1 MKTTSIRKRSQVLA
15 EAKWDVASIYQ
26 NNEDWKIAGSALKED
41 LLAFQSFKGRLG
53 QSANSM
59 YDGLEH
65 YHQLSVALGSIWVY
79 AHLRKDEDMTNPVF
93 QEMYEKANKLKS
105 QFMESTA
112 FVEPELLSIESAIIK
127 MYLNQNES
135 LKSYKLFFEFLEE
148 KRHHVLSE
156 TEERFLS
163 KAQEPLSSSSKS
175 YSMFTNAD
183 LRFPEIS
190 SGEGKMIPVTQG
202 RFVTLLNDQ
211 NREVRR
217 QAYESVYKTYKQF
230 SNTVAATLS
239 GEVKAKSFN
248 ASVRKHANAREA
260 ALKANLIPEQVYD
273 QLVETVNDHLPLL
286 HRYMELRKRLLNL
299 DEMYMYDVYVP
310 VVKEV
315 EMPFTYEEAKGTL
328 LNALQPLGDE
338 YVSIVEKGFEEKWS
352 MSMKMKESKVGHIHR
367 DRTLLSH
374 LFS

>member
-1 MKTTSIRKRSQVLA
+1 MGRS
-15 EAKWDVASIYQ
+15 SIYQ

-328 LNALQPLGDE
+328 FKRIAT
-338 YVSIVEKGFEEKWS
+338 IRRRIC
-352 MSMKMKESKVGHIHR
+352 IHCGKR
-367 DRTLLSH
+367 L
-374 LFS
+374 